1 MPTMPR
7 IAAVATASP
16 PYRLRQCEAREM
28 ARAFFAPAIRDVD
41 RYLGVFANA
50 EIDTRALAVPPE
62 WFLEPHGWGECND
75 RWIEVARD
83 LGAEAAR
90 RCLDDAGLGPQ
101 EVDHLLFVSTTGLAA
116 PSIDARIMTDLGMRP
131 HTRRTPIWGLG
142 CAGGAVGLAR
152 AAEYARAFPR
162 ERALLVCVELCS
174 LTFQFDDR
182 SVRNLVAASL
192 FADGAAAVLVE
203 GDAIAGDGPA
213 IVGSEST
220 LFPDSLDLMGW
231 DIGDGGMRVVFGA
244 RIPCVVTEHFRPLA
258 ENFLE
263 RHNLALDCV
272 EHHIAHP
279 GGAKVLA
286 AYEQAGDLRP
296 AALAHSRAVLRQ
308 CGNMSSA
315 TVLYVLQRFLRRGI
329 APGEHGLLTV
339 FGPGFSSE
347 MVLLAG

>member
-1 MPTMPR
+1 MPR

-16 PYRLRQCEAREM
+16 PYCLRQREAREM

-50 EIDTRALAVPPE
+50 EIDTRALAVPPA
-62 WFLEPHGWGECND
+62 WFAEPHGWGECND
-75 RWIEVARD
+75 RFIAVARD

-101 EVDHLLFVSTTGLAA
+101 DVDHLIFVSTTGLAA
-116 PSIDARIMTDLGMRP
+116 PSLDARIMADLGMHP
-131 HTRRTPIWGLG
+131 HARRTPIWGLG
-142 CAGGAVGLAR
+142 CAGGAVGLSR
-152 AAEYARAFPR
+152 AAEYTRAYPGQ
-162 ERALLVCVELCS
+162 RALLVCVELCS

-203 GDAIAGDGPA
+203 GDELGGTGPA
-213 IVGSEST
+213 ILDSEST

-231 DIGDGGMRVVFGA
+231 DIGDAGMRVVFGA

-258 ENFLE
+258 EGFLG
-263 RHNLALDCV
+263 RHDLTLAAID
-272 EHHIAHP
+272 HHIAHP
-279 GGAKVLA
+279 GGAKVLT
-286 AYEQAGDLRP
+286 AYEAAGDLCP
-296 AALAHSRAVLRQ
+296 SALNHSRAVLRG

-315 TVLYVLQRFLRRGI
+315 TVLYVLQRFLQQGI